1 MTDKPEYENYLWE
14 GLPSDI
20 EDGPYRQRIQGFL
33 DCINWVALCH
43 YASKLHNDENCTIN
57 PRFTMG
63 GRHIV
68 RQIDFRRGTRWIAR
82 LRMTTPTNEDEG
94 SRLLQREVDC
104 ILLVKERT
112 SVPVPTV
119 YGYIASAKNDIGAPF
134 MLMECLSGNAGFN
147 LSGVEILAQYKSAFH
162 KEMAKLQVRM
172 FDILAARPALIV
184 IRQKFLR

>member
-1 MTDKPEYENYLWE
+1 MTGKPEYENYMWE
-14 GLPSDI
+14 GLPADI

-33 DCINWVALCH
+33 DRINWVALCH
-43 YASKLHNDENCTIN
+43 YASKLHNDEDCTIN

-82 LRMTTPTNEDEG
+82 LRMTTHTNEDEG

-104 ILLVKERT
+104 MSLVKERT
-112 SVPVPTV
+112 SVPIPTV
-119 YGYIASAKNDIGAPF
+119 YGYVASAKSEIGAPF
-134 MLMECLSGNAGFN
+134 MLMECLSGNTGVD
-147 LSGVEILAQYKSAFH
+147 LSGVEIPSQYKSAFH
-162 KEMAKLQVRM
+162 GEMAKLQVEM
-172 FDILAARPALIV
+172 FENFATRPALTV